1 MTCLGLW
8 RRGQSAID
16 FIILPEFIN
25 ADNAWG
31 IRTFH
36 FRIVVQ
42 SFPIGLEIVRQI
54 IERKFFRPGCSR
66 LPDDGRKSFREKRSG
81 KQCPGKH
88 HPAHRILHTAF
99 PEDRLV
105 SVYEISHSS
114 FCHLGLLTGGLYPRN
129 SAKIRINF

>member
-1 MTCLGLW
+1 MMTCLGLW

-16 FIILPEFIN
+16 FIILPELIN
-25 ADNAWG
+25 ADNVWG

-66 LPDDGRKSFREKRSG
+66 LPDDGRKSFRRIRCRDALKASRWIRYLEIQKIVG
-81 KQCPGKH
+81 KIS
-88 HPAHRILHTAF
+88 ALIL
-99 PEDRLV
+99 V
-105 SVYEISHSS
+105 
-114 FCHLGLLTGGLYPRN
+114 
-129 SAKIRINF
+129 